1 MQREAPREIETII
14 TCMHEYVIVNRANH
28 LFKVRLTMENHL
40 ESHSRDE
47 TDECTTEE
55 DQTKDG
61 KVDQVSS
68 IL

>member
-1 MQREAPREIETII
+1 M
-14 TCMHEYVIVNRANH
+14 
-28 LFKVRLTMENHL
+28 MENHL
-40 ESHSRDE
+40 ESHSGDE

-68 IL
+68 VGSNALLM